1 MRPIADMP
9 ASVAGNVRAV
19 LADVDDTLTTGGR
32 LPAVSLAALER
43 LRDAGLAVAA
53 ITGRPA
59 GWCDMI
65 ARFWPV
71 DGVVGENGA
80 FYFAY
85 DSGARRMHRIF
96 AAGDATRAANRAR
109 LARVRERVL
118 AEVPG
123 CAVAADQHYRE
134 ADLAIDVRE
143 DAGPLAPEAVD
154 RIKAIFEE
162 EGATAKISSIHVN
175 GWFGDYD
182 KLSMTRRLAADRLGL
197 DVDAERARVI
207 FCGDSPNDAPM
218 FAHFPNAC
226 GVANVRDFSGRLEAA
241 PAWIA
246 SARGGE
252 GFSEIAGAILSARA
266 AARRGEPS
274 PNANNSPSP
283 GTTLHG

>member
-9 ASVAGNVRAV
+9 AGVAGSVRAV
-19 LADVDDTLTTGGR
+19 LTDVDDTLTTGGR

-43 LRDAGLAVAA
+43 LRGAGLAVAA

-85 DSGARRMHRIF
+85 DAGARRMHRIF
-96 AAGDATRAANRAR
+96 AAGDAARAANRAR
-109 LARVRERVL
+109 LAHVRERVL

-123 CAVAADQHYRE
+123 CAVAADQQYRE
-134 ADLAIDVRE
+134 TDLAIDVRE

-182 KLSMTRRLAADRLGL
+182 KLSMTRRLAADRLGI

-226 GVANVRDFSGRLEAA
+226 GVANVRDFSARLEAA

-246 SARGGE
+246 SARGAE

-266 AARRGEPS
+266 AARRGEPN
-274 PNANNSPSP
+274 PR
-283 GTTLHG
+283 HGRIA

>member
-9 ASVAGNVRAV
+9 ASVAGSMRAV

-43 LRDAGLAVAA
+43 LHDAGLAVAA

-109 LARVRERVL
+109 LVHVRERVL

-123 CAVAADQHYRE
+123 CAVAADQRYRE
-134 ADLAIDVRE
+134 TDLAIDVRE

-182 KLSMTRRLAADRLGL
+182 KLSMTRRLAADRLGI
-197 DVDAERARVI
+197 DVDAERARVV

-252 GFSEIAGAILSARA
+252 GFSEIAGVILSARA
-266 AARRGEPS
+266 AARRGERNPRHKRI
-274 PNANNSPSP
+274 A
-283 GTTLHG
+283 

>member
-9 ASVAGNVRAV
+9 ASVAGNARAV

-134 ADLAIDVRE
+134 TDLAIDVRE

-266 AARRGEPS
+266 AARRGGRNPR
-274 PNANNSPSP
+274 
-283 GTTLHG
+283 HGRIIA

>member
-9 ASVAGNVRAV
+9 ASVAGNARAV

-109 LARVRERVL
+109 LAHVRERVL

-123 CAVAADQHYRE
+123 CAVAADQQYRE
-134 ADLAIDVRE
+134 TDLAIDVRE

-226 GVANVRDFSGRLEAA
+226 GVANVRDFSDRLEAA

-266 AARRGEPS
+266 AARRGGRNPR
-274 PNANNSPSP
+274 
-283 GTTLHG
+283 HGRIA

>member
-1 MRPIADMP
+1 MRSIADMP
-9 ASVAGNVRAV
+9 AEVAAGVRIV
-19 LADVDDTLTTGGR
+19 LTDIDDTLTTGGR
-32 LPAVSLAALER
+32 LPAASFTALER
-43 LRDAGLAVAA
+43 LHDAGLAVAA

-85 DSGARRMHRIF
+85 DSGVRKMRRVF
-96 AAGDATRAANRAR
+96 AAGEAERAANRAR
-109 LARVRERVL
+109 LEHIRERVL

-123 CAVAADQHYRE
+123 CAVSADQQYRE
-134 ADLAIDVRE
+134 ADLAIDVCE
-143 DAGPLAPEAVD
+143 DTGPLTPEAVD

-162 EGATAKISSIHVN
+162 EGATAKISSVHVN

-182 KLSMTRRLAADRLGL
+182 KLSMTRRFAADTLGIDL
-197 DVDAERARVI
+197 DAERAQVI

-226 GVANVRDFSGRLEAA
+226 GVANIRDFDGRLEAA

-252 GFSEIAGAILSARA
+252 GFSEIANIILSARTGA
-266 AARRGEPS
+266 APSQGE
-274 PNANNSPSP
+274 
-283 GTTLHG
+283 TT

>member
-9 ASVAGNVRAV
+9 ASVAGSVRAV

-32 LPAVSLAALER
+32 LPAISLVALER

-109 LARVRERVL
+109 LAHVRERVL

-134 ADLAIDVRE
+134 TDLAIDVRE

-266 AARRGEPS
+266 AAGRGERNP
-274 PNANNSPSP
+274 
-283 GTTLHG
+283 

>member
-19 LADVDDTLTTGGR
+19 LTDVDDTLTTGGR

-43 LRDAGLAVAA
+43 LHDAGLAAAA

-96 AAGDATRAANRAR
+96 AAGDAVRAASRAR
-109 LARVRERVL
+109 LEHVRERIL

-123 CAVAADQHYRE
+123 CTVAADQRYRE
-134 ADLAIDVRE
+134 TDLAIDVRE
-143 DAGPLAPEAVD
+143 DAGPLTPEAAD

-175 GWFGDYD
+175 GWFGDHD
-182 KLSMTRRLAADRLGL
+182 KLSMTRRLAADRLGI

-241 PAWIA
+241 PGWVA

-252 GFSEIAGAILSARA
+252 GFAEIVGVILSARA
-266 AARRGEPS
+266 AARRGERNP
-274 PNANNSPSP
+274 
-283 GTTLHG
+283 

>member
-9 ASVAGNVRAV
+9 AGVAGSVRAV
-19 LADVDDTLTTGGR
+19 LTDVDDTLTTGGR

-43 LRDAGLAVAA
+43 LRGAGLAVAA

-96 AAGDATRAANRAR
+96 AAGDAARAANRAR
-109 LARVRERVL
+109 LAHVRERVL

-123 CAVAADQHYRE
+123 CAVAADQQYRE
-134 ADLAIDVRE
+134 TDLAIDVRE

-182 KLSMTRRLAADRLGL
+182 KLSMTRRLAADRLGI

-226 GVANVRDFSGRLEAA
+226 GVANVRDFSARLEAA

-266 AARRGEPS
+266 AARRGEPN
-274 PNANNSPSP
+274 PR
-283 GTTLHG
+283 HGRIA

>member
-9 ASVAGNVRAV
+9 ASVAGSVRAV

-32 LPAVSLAALER
+32 LPAASLAALER
-43 LRDAGLAVAA
+43 LHDAGLAVAA

-85 DSGARRMHRIF
+85 DPGARRMHRIF
-96 AAGDATRAANRAR
+96 AAGDAARAAGRAR
-109 LARVRERVL
+109 LEHVRERVL

-123 CAVAADQHYRE
+123 CTVAADQRYRE
-134 ADLAIDVRE
+134 TDLAIDVRE

-182 KLSMTRRLAADRLGL
+182 KLSMTRRLAADRLGI

-266 AARRGEPS
+266 AARRGER
-274 PNANNSPSP
+274 NS
-283 GTTLHG
+283 

>member
-9 ASVAGNVRAV
+9 ASVAGNMRAV

-43 LRDAGLAVAA
+43 LHDAGLAVAV

-109 LARVRERVL
+109 LVHVRERVL

-123 CAVAADQHYRE
+123 CAVAADQRYRE
-134 ADLAIDVRE
+134 TDLAIDVRE

-182 KLSMTRRLAADRLGL
+182 KLSMTRRLAADRLGI
-197 DVDAERARVI
+197 DVDAERARVV

-252 GFSEIAGAILSARA
+252 GFSEIAGVILSARA
-266 AARRGEPS
+266 AARRGERNPRHKRI
-274 PNANNSPSP
+274 A
-283 GTTLHG
+283 